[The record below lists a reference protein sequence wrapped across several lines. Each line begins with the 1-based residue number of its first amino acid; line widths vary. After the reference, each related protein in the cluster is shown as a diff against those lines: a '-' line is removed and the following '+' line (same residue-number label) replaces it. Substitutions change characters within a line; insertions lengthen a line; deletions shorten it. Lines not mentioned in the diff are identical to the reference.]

1 MTDPPFCVINTVDTR
16 KTQTHTQKG
25 VFIMSTIKSKSG
37 YEIRADLLG
46 LAKDIAE
53 FNYTIQHADYE
64 ASLKKDGDQLVAEFK
79 APVITAENIIDTA
92 KKFNDFV
99 TNGQNYTE
107 QAQVLVENVKKFND
121 KVQESFKPETM
132 QKNVKEFQDNVQ
144 KFYSV
149 FTNGVA
155 KN

>member
-1 MTDPPFCVINTVDTR
+1 LTDLEFCVINTTDTT

-25 VFIMSTIKSKSG
+25 VFIMSNIKSKSG

-46 LAKDIAE
+46 LAKQIAE
-53 FNYTIQHADYE
+53 FNYTIKQAEYE
-64 ASLKKDGDQLVAEFK
+64 YSLKKDGDQVVAEFK
-79 APVITAENIIDTA
+79 APVVTAEDIIDTA

-99 TNGQNYTE
+99 TNGQNYNE
-107 QAQVLVENVKKFND
+107 QAQILVENVKKFNER
-121 KVQESFKPETM
+121 VQESFKPETI

-149 FTNGVA
+149 FTNDVA

>member
-1 MTDPPFCVINTVDTR
+1 LTDVCFYVINTVDTR

-46 LAKDIAE
+46 LAKNIAE
-53 FNYTIQHADYE
+53 FNYTIKQAEYE
-64 ASLKKDGDQLVAEFK
+64 YSLKKDGDQVVAEFK
-79 APVITAENIIDTA
+79 APAVTAEDIIDTA

-107 QAQVLVENVKKFND
+107 QSQILVESVKKFND
-121 KVQESFKPETM
+121 KVQETFKPETM

-144 KFYSV
+144 KFYSM